1 MDGTDGDR
9 YIDGWIDIFIFSN
22 QMDGWIF
29 SNNSDRLM
37 DGQMLID
44 GWMDGY
50 LVIRWMDGFQMDGTD
65 GDR

>member
-9 YIDGWIDIFIFSN
+9 YIDRWIDIFIFSN

-29 SNNSDRLM
+29 SNNPDRLM

-44 GWMDGY
+44 GWMD
-50 LVIRWMDGFQMDGTD
+50 
-65 GDR
+65 